1 MCGALCA
8 LYVMLASADFVV
20 VVFVCILR
28 PLEVRLSARFTDCID
43 PSICHCSQRM
53 AHGKLQMT
61 SIVTID
67 ASHALYSILSCLS
80 TSFFLCVFFSLFDV
94 VDRIYLYSIFCIAY
108 TYILLL
114 YSWLLEGRRKT
125 KEDQPKSDNEN
136 LSTICWLI
144 VKQKYILW
152 WP

>member
-80 TSFFLCVFFSLFDV
+80 TSFFLCVFFLMLLTEY
-94 VDRIYLYSIFCIAY
+94 IYILYSVSHIHIFY
-108 TYILLL
+108 YYIV
-114 YSWLLEGRRKT
+114 G
-125 KEDQPKSDNEN
+125 
-136 LSTICWLI
+136 CWK
-144 VKQKYILW
+144 VDGKQKRINQNPTVKTYQ
-152 WP
+152 PFAC